1 MPQCRPADR
10 LGLNVGVGDLEGHP
24 DRERQVGEVG
34 VVGRAGAVE
43 VDSPGGAR
51 VVEPRVLQGEHRM
64 DERPGNEHGT
74 KSEACQQVL
83 PVSAGTAGPEQNHPD
98 GDQAGDRRAEY
109 HQVSLVTA
117 GIFPS
122 GVGLGRLR
130 VELPYRGP
138 QPAAVDERQD
148 VPSDQRRCAARASNR
163 GDRTA
168 GDGRAERHKQFRPG
182 RRGFPGGRAV
192 VRGFMWHG
200 TRMTALFMRA
210 LASRISLGRDR
221 ITGD

>member
-51 VVEPRVLQGEHRM
+51 VVEPRVLQGEYRM

-98 GDQAGDRRAEY
+98 GDQAGDRRAEH
-109 HQVSLVTA
+109 HQVSLVPA
-117 GIFPS
+117 GILPF

-130 VELPYRGP
+130 VEPPYRGP
-138 QPAAVDERQD
+138 HPAAVDQRQD
-148 VPSDQRRCAARASNR
+148 VPPDQRRCTAAARHR
-163 GDRTA
+163 GGRTA
-168 GDGRAERHKQFRPG
+168 GDGRAERHQQFRPG
-182 RRGFPGGRAV
+182 RRGCPEGGPV

-200 TRMTALFMRA
+200 IRMAALSVQNR
-210 LASRISLGRDR
+210 ASRIG
-221 ITGD
+221 